1 MGAFSQLIW
10 ELWLCLFRPKTFY
23 GKMTFLGDWL
33 ISCIWLWP
41 WKWTRFWKSLI
52 CFVIPNNYINKTFIN
67 ISRTYIGKHF
77 LLGQFESLK
86 MEIDPKF
93 NIDMKYELGK
103 WVVWGAVPPGGR
115 GGGVL
120 GVGVKSFG
128 KKSTASHRQSMGREG
143 RIERSY

>member
-1 MGAFSQLIW
+1 MVSTSIGCIFAIDLGTLTLFVSTENI
-10 ELWLCLFRPKTFY
+10 LWKND
-23 GKMTFLGDWL
+23 FLEDWL

-93 NIDMKYELGK
+93 NIYMKYELGK
-103 WVVWGAVPPGGR
+103 WVVWGAVPPGG
-115 GGGVL
+115 GGGVVWGWGWSHL
-120 GVGVKSFG
+120 EKSQQLVIG
-128 KKSTASHRQSMGREG
+128 SLWV
-143 RIERSY
+143 ERGE